1 MLARIRHLLDV
12 ELSFAEV
19 VGGGVLLAGPYLL
32 IGLWWTFAHAHALD
46 GLRNLELAVSLLG
59 SIALWPALL
68 LANVCL
74 G

>member
-1 MLARIRHLLDV
+1 MLARISRLLDV
-12 ELSFAEV
+12 ELSLAEV
-19 VGGGVLLAGPYLL
+19 AGVGVLVAGPYLL
-32 IGLWWTFAHAHALD
+32 IGLWWTIAHAQALD
-46 GLRNLELAVSLLG
+46 GLRNLELAVSLFG

>member
-1 MLARIRHLLDV
+1 MLARISQLLDV
-12 ELSFAEV
+12 ELSLTEV

-32 IGLWWTFAHAHALD
+32 IGLCWTITHAHALD

-68 LANVCL
+68 LADVCL
-74 G
+74 A